1 MVRWEAVII
10 GVIGAL
16 LGLAVGAFFGWALV
30 RAMRDQGFSVFAV
43 PYVQLAIYLVLGAV
57 AGVVAALLPAR
68 RAARL
73 NVLEAIAAE

>member
-1 MVRWEAVII
+1 LV
-10 GVIGAL
+10 
-16 LGLAVGAFFGWALV
+16 VGTFFGWAMV
-30 RAMRDQGFSVFAV
+30 RALRDQGFNVFAV
-43 PYVQLAIYLVLGAV
+43 PFVRLAVYVVLGAV